1 MVSDKVLE
9 ALKPPT
15 YEKINELRIAA
26 EKENAIL
33 KAELIKIKHDQSLF
47 DERLEKEAKALSD
60 KVHQQYEREK
70 AIKRKAEDALYRI
83 ESQLGNIDCL
93 EVVGSKKAERK
104 FKKLKLKREL
114 LIEILSADL
123 EDEE

>member
-1 MVSDKVLE
+1 MISGKALE

-33 KAELIKIKHDQSLF
+33 KAELIKTKHEQSLF
-47 DERLEKEAKALSD
+47 NERLEEEL
-60 KVHQQYEREK
+60 KVQAYEIYQQYEHDELVRENV
-70 AIKRKAEDALYRI
+70 EGALTLI
-83 ESQLGNIDCL
+83 ESKLRNMNCL
-93 EVVGSKKAERK
+93 EIASDA
-104 FKKLKLKREL
+104 KLKEEFKQLVSQRNL
-114 LIEILSADL
+114 LIEILRTD

>member
-1 MVSDKVLE
+1 MISDKALE
-9 ALKPPT
+9 ALKTPT

-26 EKENAIL
+26 EQENATL
-33 KAELIKIKHDQSLF
+33 KAELIKTKHEQSLF
-47 DERLEKEAKALSD
+47 NEKLEREAKALSD
-60 KVHQQYEREK
+60 KVHQQYARAK

-83 ESQLGNIDCL
+83 ESQLSNIDCL
-93 EVVGSKKAERK
+93 EAISNKKAERK

-114 LIEILSADL
+114 LIEILSVDL

>member
-1 MVSDKVLE
+1 MKLDKTLE

-33 KAELIKIKHDQSLF
+33 KAELIKTKHEHSLF
-47 DERLEKEAKALSD
+47 NERLEKEAKALSD
-60 KVHQQYEREK
+60 KVHQQYERAK
-70 AIKRKAEDALYRI
+70 AIKQKAEDALYRI
-83 ESQLGNIDCL
+83 ENQLGNINCL
-93 EVVGSKKAERK
+93 EVVGDKKAERK
-104 FKKLKLKREL
+104 FKTLKLKREL
-114 LIEILSADL
+114 LIEILSVDL